1 VNGVRQMRLP
11 PYCPHLT
18 SIERTLANYKAK
30 VRDLAFGHPEL
41 PDRMLNV
48 SAWASVPEAAIQAHY
63 NEARRQS
70 LRHFPELTGPGGPLE
85 GAFFPLAVARTAP

>member
-1 VNGVRQMRLP
+1 
-11 PYCPHLT
+11 
-18 SIERTLANYKAK
+18 
-30 VRDLAFGHPEL
+30 
-41 PDRMLNV
+41 MLNV